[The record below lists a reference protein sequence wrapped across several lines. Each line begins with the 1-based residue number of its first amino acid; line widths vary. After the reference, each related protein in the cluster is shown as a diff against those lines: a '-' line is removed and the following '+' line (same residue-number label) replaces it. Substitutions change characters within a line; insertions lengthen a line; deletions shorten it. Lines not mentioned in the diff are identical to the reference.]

1 MRTHVCAC
9 PPGAKYARDHFKS
22 WVYTTACRFTVIP
35 RTNLS
40 YVIKVP
46 VRNFLLSRQLLHLVK
61 KDVHLKLRAQVLKA
75 AIAERLP
82 AKIIANT
89 DIFHLKD
96 CGKNDK
102 MSKNDGFREAL
113 TPGHL

>member
-9 PPGAKYARDHFKS
+9 PPVAKYARDHFES
-22 WVYTTACRFTVIP
+22 WVYTTARRFTFIP
-35 RTNLS
+35 RTYLS

-46 VRNFLLSRQLLHLVK
+46 VRNFLLSCQLLHLVK
-61 KDVHLKLRAQVLKA
+61 KNVHLKLRAQVLKA

-89 DIFHLKD
+89 DIFHSKD
-96 CGKNDK
+96 RGKHDK
-102 MSKNDGFREAL
+102 
-113 TPGHL
+113 

>member
-1 MRTHVCAC
+1 M
-9 PPGAKYARDHFKS
+9 
-22 WVYTTACRFTVIP
+22 
-35 RTNLS
+35 
-40 YVIKVP
+40 
-46 VRNFLLSRQLLHLVK
+46 RNFLLSRQLLHLVK

-102 MSKNDGFREAL
+102 MSKNDGIREAL
-113 TPGHL
+113 TPGH

>member
-9 PPGAKYARDHFKS
+9 PPGAKYARDHFES
-22 WVYTTACRFTVIP
+22 WVYTTARRFTFIP
-35 RTNLS
+35 GTNLS

-46 VRNFLLSRQLLHLVK
+46 VRNFLLSRQLLQLVK

-102 MSKNDGFREAL
+102 ISKNSGIREAL
-113 TPGHL
+113 TPGH